1 MKKSYSTTSRLAW
14 LTFGLFAACS
24 SVLPAGDN
32 SGGNSGSPD
41 SGAGGTSSSG
51 GVAGTGSSP
60 DVTSNLGDVGA
71 EDLACGKPSC
81 CVPITIDPSRVYV
94 YRNSDGGRVSM
105 VVNFGTPPSSWWDMN
120 VDLLLPS
127 GTSVSCQSSLSPPA
141 PDSKTVTIFCPTI
154 ALDAMP
160 ACDSTMTIE
169 LRPRSSTYSDGN
181 NSQALCAGTG
191 GRQITLSV
199 PVVCPTSCGYVSN
212 YGSCSVLGQTC
223 DYTTIGWGGAGGT
236 TVSLPCSCEWNE
248 SLNELAWS
256 CAVP

>member
-1 MKKSYSTTSRLAW
+1 MWQTVVLRADYHRPEQGVRLSQQRRRPRQYGCEFWYSA
-14 LTFGLFAACS
+14 
-24 SVLPAGDN
+24 
-32 SGGNSGSPD
+32 
-41 SGAGGTSSSG
+41 
-51 GVAGTGSSP
+51 
-60 DVTSNLGDVGA
+60 
-71 EDLACGKPSC
+71 
-81 CVPITIDPSRVYV
+81 
-94 YRNSDGGRVSM
+94 
-105 VVNFGTPPSSWWDMN
+105 SSWWDMN

-141 PDSKTVTIFCPTI
+141 PDSKTVTIFCPTV

-160 ACDSTMTIE
+160 ACDTTMTIE

-223 DYTTIGWGGAGGT
+223 DYTTMGWGGAGGT

-248 SLNELAWS
+248 SLDELAWS